1 MKHIFNIAPTL
12 ARLCVRKISETTK
25 REGKQRGKRTK
36 KREAN
41 QRTRHVF
48 QNTKILKAAPLQP
61 IPVEPAA
68 LDVPACSQPSR
79 AKIGKHGW
87 TTGSPKMEPAK
98 IEPRGGD
105 TGVLKASGGL
115 LGARFAPG
123 GRKGEKKNQHCPN
136 MDFPKLPGRSW
147 AGLGRPPKSN
157 PAGAKI
163 EPREGQ
169 NGILKASEGLLGA
182 RFAPGHSETACGR
195 LLRPCWR
202 LLGSSWAALS
212 ASWDPL
218 CRPGEVPGGSRGS
231 SGRSFWKVFLKSSP
245 RSGKITRC

>member
-1 MKHIFNIAPTL
+1 MGSGRVKTTFNMVSTL
-12 ARLCVRKISETTK
+12 ARVSVRSKK
-25 REGKQRGKRTK
+25 QRRDNGKQAGTRTNK
-36 KREAN
+36 MSKPAHD
-41 QRTRHVF
+41 TCLPKH
-48 QNTKILKAAPLQP
+48 QNSQAAPLQP

-68 LDVPACSQPSR
+68 CSQPSR
-79 AKIGKHGW
+79 AKIWKHGW
-87 TTGSPKMEPAK
+87 STGSPKMEPAK

-123 GRKGEKKNQHCPN
+123 GRKGEKKIQHCPN

-169 NGILKASEGLLGA
+169 NGVREA
-182 RFAPGHSETACGR
+182 
-195 LLRPCWR
+195 
-202 LLGSSWAALS
+202 
-212 ASWDPL
+212 
-218 CRPGEVPGGSRGS
+218 
-231 SGRSFWKVFLKSSP
+231 SGR
-245 RSGKITRC
+245 RSGSVREEPRGTQQTPKAGQVGPNRIPDPSEIEPGSFRNKF